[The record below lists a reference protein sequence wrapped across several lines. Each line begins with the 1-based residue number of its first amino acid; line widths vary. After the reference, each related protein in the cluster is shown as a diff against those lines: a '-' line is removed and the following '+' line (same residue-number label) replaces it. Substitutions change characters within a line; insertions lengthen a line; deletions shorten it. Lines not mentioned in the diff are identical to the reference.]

1 MVFYHYKAAG
11 NAGRLA
17 QQLWNVGRVMEN
29 VDQQANVEGFA
40 GKRKVTAVKPAARDV
55 AGGAQGNFDT
65 FDRQASSALLEK
77 GRDGAVAAT
86 DVEHACTI
94 GDVRSEC
101 TSQNVGATPNDQSTM
116 TLRNPGE
123 WPRSVRRGQK
133 LLRGT
138 QKSMGSCVANRSAE
152 SLSQAN
158 KTVVARDQNALLAG
172 RSRTRRRESDYQCD
186 R

>member
-1 MVFYHYKAAG
+1 MVFYHHKAAG

-17 QQLWNVGRVMEN
+17 QQLCNVGRVMEN
-29 VDQQANVEGFA
+29 VDQQANVEGLT
-40 GKRKVTAVKPAARDV
+40 GKRKVPAVKPTARDM
-55 AGGAQGNFDT
+55 AGGARGKLDT
-65 FDRQASSALLEK
+65 FDRQAGSALFEK
-77 GRDGAVAAT
+77 GSDGAVAAT
-86 DVEHACTI
+86 DVEHAYAI

-101 TSQNVGATPNDQSTM
+101 ISQNTGAAPKHQSMM

-123 WPRSVRRGQK
+123 WPRSVRRSQK

-138 QKSMGSCVANRSAE
+138 QKSKGSCAANRSVG

-158 KTVVARDQNALLAG
+158 KAVTARGQNALLAG
-172 RSRTRRRESDYQCD
+172 RPRTLGRESDYLCD